1 MPHTAEQPSRAQG
14 HRIFPLWLAIVW
26 IVVYIVAI
34 GVGDTLSLSIGRENS
49 ATAVVVLALS
59 VGLVL
64 YLGAT
69 SRLREYGVRAPRSAD
84 YRTCL
89 FYLPLLVIAC
99 LQYAKGLDGDLDAV
113 AIALVILL
121 MVGVGFAEELIFRG
135 FLYRA
140 IAHRSGVRRAVVI
153 SGVTFGLGHVVNL
166 ARGYTGLDQI
176 LQVVVA
182 IAVGIVLALLV
193 AVTGSIMPG
202 VVFHVLFNISGSLT
216 ADDRTTE
223 VYVAA
228 AVLAICAAYSV
239 HLVRQLRHRGTS
251 EAVPGAAVDRGGR
264 HPMHAGRPRGVTA

>member
-1 MPHTAEQPSRAQG
+1 MRG
-14 HRIFPLWLAIVW
+14 HRLFPLWLAIVW

-69 SRLREYGVRAPRSAD
+69 SRLREYGVRAPRPAD

-89 FYLPLLVIAC
+89 FYLPLLVMAC
-99 LQYAKGLDGDLDAV
+99 LQYAKGLDGDLDTV
-113 AIALVILL
+113 AIALVVLL

-223 VYVAA
+223 VYVAV
-228 AVLAICAAYSV
+228 AVLVICAAYSA
-239 HLVRQLRHRGTS
+239 HLVRQLRHRRT
-251 EAVPGAAVDRGGR
+251 
-264 HPMHAGRPRGVTA
+264 VTP